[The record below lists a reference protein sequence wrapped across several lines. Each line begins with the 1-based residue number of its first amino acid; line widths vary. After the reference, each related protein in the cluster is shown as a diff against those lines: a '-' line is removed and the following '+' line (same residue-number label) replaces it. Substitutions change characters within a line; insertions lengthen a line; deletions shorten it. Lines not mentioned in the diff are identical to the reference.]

1 MFPRPGSSAHA
12 VRSYPPLP
20 PTARAPPPARRA
32 TAPLPPP
39 LAHPRP
45 SVGLRLPRCLRSLHG
60 CPMNPIIETQGL
72 TKVYGANGGA
82 VHALRGI
89 DLTVEKGEFVALIGP
104 SGSGKSTLMA
114 ILGCLDLPTVGTYTL
129 DGRQVQGLSGGELA
143 RIRNEKVGFVFQS
156 YNLLPK
162 ASIVRNV
169 ELPMLY
175 AGVGRKE
182 RRERALALLE
192 KVGIA
197 DKADKLPATLSGGQK
212 QRVAVARA
220 LANEPALLLADEPTG
235 ALDSKTGAEVLDLF
249 RELHQ
254 QGHTLLLVT
263 HDPSIA
269 ALAERR
275 VEIRD
280 GLIATAGEA
289 VMGGEREDL
298 MS

>member
-1 MFPRPGSSAHA
+1 MSS
-12 VRSYPPLP
+12 
-20 PTARAPPPARRA
+20 
-32 TAPLPPP
+32 
-39 LAHPRP
+39 
-45 SVGLRLPRCLRSLHG
+45 
-60 CPMNPIIETQGL
+60 IIQTQGL
-72 TKVYGANGGA
+72 TKVYGSNGAA

-89 DLTVEKGEFVALIGP
+89 DLTIKKGEFVALIGP

-114 ILGCLDLPTVGTYTL
+114 ILGCLDLPTAGSYSL
-129 DGRQVQGLSGGELA
+129 DGHPVQGLSGPELA
-143 RIRNEKVGFVFQS
+143 QIRNEKVGFVFQS

-175 AGVGRKE
+175 AGVSRKE
-182 RRERALALLE
+182 RRERAMTLLE

-197 DKADKLPATLSGGQK
+197 EKADNLPATLSGGQR

-269 ALAERR
+269 AQAERQ

-280 GLIATAGEA
+280 GLIALGDGVA
-289 VMGGEREDL
+289 R
-298 MS
+298 